1 MAITTKK
8 PKSQA
13 NEAEVQKLINKGGS
27 VAALKP
33 PSDEPEYTSVI
44 LRLPVDMLAEI
55 DASNKKRLP
64 VRMSRNS
71 WIVESCHERLQR
83 EEKEEK

>member
-8 PKSQA
+8 PKSQE

-33 PSDEPEYTSVI
+33 SDEPEYTSVI
-44 LRLPVDMLAEI
+44 LRLPTNMLAEI
-55 DASNKKRLP
+55 EASNKKRLP
-64 VRMSRNS
+64 VRISRNS

-83 EEKEEK
+83 EAKEGK